1 MVKVEGGGRVGE
13 GGENRVRSQSVVSR
27 SGYHLHNRAS
37 FVRNFLLLLR
47 LLRKEAISLRGR
59 TVSLM
64 SSSSV
69 HALTILNGLVEIRVC
84 RGN

>member
-1 MVKVEGGGRVGE
+1 MEGGGRVGE
-13 GGENRVRSQSVVSR
+13 GDENRVRSQSVASR

-37 FVRNFLLLLR
+37 FVRNFLLLLLR

-69 HALTILNGLVEIRVC
+69 HALTILNGLVGIRVYM
-84 RGN
+84 GN